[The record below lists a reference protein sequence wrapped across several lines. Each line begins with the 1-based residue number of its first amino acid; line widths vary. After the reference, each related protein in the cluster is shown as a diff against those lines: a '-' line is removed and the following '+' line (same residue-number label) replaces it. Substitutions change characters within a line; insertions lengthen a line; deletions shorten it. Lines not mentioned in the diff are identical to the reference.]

1 LIKDIKVIK
10 STTRLF
16 VSMPTR
22 KQRDGI
28 HLDIA
33 YPINTETRNMIEEA
47 VLAEY
52 EKVVAGSE
60 NQKANSADR

>member
-1 LIKDIKVIK
+1 
-10 STTRLF
+10 
-16 VSMPTR
+16 MPTR